1 MERLMNRVIKWLESD
16 KFDYLSYWF
25 IGIAF
30 SYFLIRTISNVPYNT

>member
-16 KFDYLSYWF
+16 KFDYLSYLF

-30 SYFLIRTISNVPYNT
+30 SYFLIRTILSVVWDI